1 MMGGSISCRGQSEA
15 SIEKAEKEGGRRR
28 RRRRRKESK
37 AKQSGDVDGRET
49 PCNNYAKIVVALL
62 WHTRFFFK

>member
-1 MMGGSISCRGQSEA
+1 M
-15 SIEKAEKEGGRRR
+15 KRRR
-28 RRRRRKESK
+28 RRGEEKEEEEEEEEEKK
-37 AKQSGDVDGRET
+37 AKQSGDVDGPET